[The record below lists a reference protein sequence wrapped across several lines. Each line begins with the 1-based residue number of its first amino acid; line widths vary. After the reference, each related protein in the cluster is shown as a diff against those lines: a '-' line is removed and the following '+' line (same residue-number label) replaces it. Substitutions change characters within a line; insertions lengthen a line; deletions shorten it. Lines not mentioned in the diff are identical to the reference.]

1 MKSAKMSSGMVLA
14 LLILSACASRY
25 QRCVAVETAD
35 LRIVRALIAEA
46 EENLERGFALAEPRL
61 VATGYQLCLDRSG
74 LSCAKVK
81 TQLKKQP
88 VAIDPDAER
97 RKLAGLR
104 AREARQEADSAARV
118 QQCRAD
124 YLTG

>member
-61 VATGYQLCLDRSG
+61 VTTGYQLCLDRSG

-88 VAIDPDAER
+88 VAIDPEAER
-97 RKLAGLR
+97 RKLEGLR
-104 AREARQEADSAARV
+104 AREARLEADAAARV